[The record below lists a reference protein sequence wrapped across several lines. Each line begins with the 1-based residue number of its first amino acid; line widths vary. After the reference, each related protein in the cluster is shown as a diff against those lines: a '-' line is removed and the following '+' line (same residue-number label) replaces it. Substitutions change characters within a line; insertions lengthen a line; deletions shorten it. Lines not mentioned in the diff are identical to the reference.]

1 MRLLKHCGVVASL
14 FAVAASTA
22 AIAQVQVNIPS
33 MKDNTL
39 YEDDLGMVSNGAG
52 QHMFVGTT
60 NGGFLRRGLIAFDIA
75 GNIPAG
81 STIQSAVLTLNM
93 SRSAATGTPIAVDLR
108 VATQDW
114 GEGTSVGNGEEGV
127 GAPATSGDAT
137 WLHTFFDTQFWNLQG
152 GDSVVAPSATVT
164 VDQVGSYSWS
174 NVGMVTDVQG
184 WLDQPST
191 NFGWSVIATNFEHLP
206 QTAKRFDTRENAD
219 PTAQPLLAVTYMPA
233 VVALAVNIPSMK
245 DNTLFEDNQGTVS
258 DGAGQHMFVGTTA
271 AGLARRAMIAFDIAG
286 NIPAGS
292 TIQSAVLTLNMS
304 KTAGAP
310 IDVDLLAAVQDW
322 GEGTSVGPGEEGS
335 GGPATPGDATWIH
348 TFFDTALW
356 TAPGGDFATAPS
368 ATVTVDQVG
377 TYSWS
382 DAGMVTD
389 VQGWLDQPGTNF
401 GWGLI
406 ATNFEHVA
414 LIAKRFDTKENAD
427 PAAQPLL
434 SVTYVPPP

>member
-14 FAVAASTA
+14 FVVAASTA

-60 NGGFLRRGLIAFDIA
+60 NGGFLRRALVAFDIA

-81 STIQSAVLTLNM
+81 STIQGAVLTLNM
-93 SRSAATGTPIAVDLR
+93 SRTAGIAIAIDLR
-108 VATQDW
+108 AATQDW
-114 GEGTSVGNGEEGV
+114 GEGTSVGFGEEGG
-127 GAPATSGDAT
+127 GAPATPGDAT
-137 WLHTFFDTQFWNLQG
+137 WLYTFFDTQFWNLQG
-152 GDSVVAPSATVT
+152 GDSLPAPSATMT
-164 VDQVGSYSWS
+164 VDQVGIYSWS
-174 NVGMVTDVQG
+174 DVGMVSDVQG

-191 NFGWSVIATNFEHLP
+191 NFGWSIIATNFEHLP
-206 QTAKRFDTRENAD
+206 QTAKRFDTRENVD
-219 PTAQPLLAVTYMPA
+219 PTAQPVLAVTYTPP

-245 DNTLFEDNQGTVS
+245 DNTLFEDTQGMLS
-258 DGAGQHMFVGTTA
+258 DGAGQHMFVGTTNT
-271 AGLARRAMIAFDIAG
+271 GVVRRALIAFDIAG

-292 TIQSAVLTLNMS
+292 TIQSVVLTLNMS
-304 KTAGAP
+304 KTVGAP
-310 IDVDLLAAVQDW
+310 IDVDLRAALVDW
-322 GEGTSVGPGEEGS
+322 GEGASVGPGEEGA
-335 GGPATPGDATWIH
+335 GAPATPGDATWLH
-348 TFFDTALW
+348 TFFDTAFW
-356 TAPGGDFATAPS
+356 TLPGGDFTDAPS

-382 DAGMVTD
+382 DAGMITD
-389 VQGWLDQPGTNF
+389 AQGWLDQPSTNF

-414 LIAKRFDTKENAD
+414 FIAKRFDTRENAD